1 MTTDQLIE
9 EIDGLDDD
17 GIKTIAEK
25 AKTLQRHID
34 RRVSGAV
41 DTAKAKA
48 TAEPDPATVLEAK
61 EKLLERKETVLS
73 LAVARGLDPKAAFAL
88 LGIDSDST
96 DEDRLDAIAE
106 YAEKATQDTKDQILK
121 DHARNPR
128 KGDPRL
134 SLDPMSLEEINELS
148 DAEILAMPESI
159 MSQAFKRYDVENS
172 PQRKTLRRSIAERIR
187 GAK

>member
-9 EIDGLDDD
+9 ALDGLDDD

-25 AKTLQRHID
+25 AKTLQRHVD

-41 DTAKAKA
+41 DTAVAKAKEA
-48 TAEPDPATVLEAK
+48 PDEPSVEDR
-61 EKLLERKETVLS
+61 EKLLERKEKVLS
-73 LAVARGLDPKAAFAL
+73 LAVERGIDPRSAFTL
-88 LGIDSDST
+88 LGIDNDSD
-96 DEDRLDAIAE
+96 DADRLDAIAE